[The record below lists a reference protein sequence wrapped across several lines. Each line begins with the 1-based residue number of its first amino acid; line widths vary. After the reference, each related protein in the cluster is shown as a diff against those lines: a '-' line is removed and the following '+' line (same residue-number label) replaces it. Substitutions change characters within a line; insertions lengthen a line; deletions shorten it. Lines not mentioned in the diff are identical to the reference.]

1 MFLRILVSV
10 PGKGKYETNVY
21 EYKQLLETMQFSDE
35 EIMEKIK
42 SAVEYQ
48 RQQIIDLGFSE
59 EEATAKI
66 DELIEKELG
75 E

>member
-1 MFLRILVSV
+1 MVLRILVSV

-42 SAVEYQ
+42 KAVEYQ

-66 DELIEKELG
+66 NELIKKELG

>member
-66 DELIEKELG
+66 NELIEKELG

>member
-42 SAVEYQ
+42 KAVEYQ

-66 DELIEKELG
+66 NELIEKELG

>member
-1 MFLRILVSV
+1 
-10 PGKGKYETNVY
+10 
-21 EYKQLLETMQFSDE
+21 
-35 EIMEKIK
+35 MEKIK